1 MQYQAARQNGAGTHP
16 DGVAQPEAISDYWD
30 DRSKTY
36 SNGIVAELESPLA
49 AQWRAVLEGCLGA
62 SSASSACGA
71 KVLDVGCGPGF
82 FTVILT
88 GIGCE
93 VVAVDFSEG
102 MLDFARRNVEDHGDP
117 SKASFAM
124 RDVSDT
130 GFDDASFDL
139 VVMRNVTWLM
149 KDPRRAYAEWAR
161 ILKPEGKL
169 VFFDANW
176 YRYLVDD
183 ETAASR
189 MRDLERGRAFEIDA
203 NATASA
209 AQERRCER
217 IALGLP
223 LTYELRPAWDV
234 AALKEAGF
242 RSVRVDEGIGERV
255 WGRREQ
261 VLYASSPLFMV
272 EATR

>member
-1 MQYQAARQNGAGTHP
+1 MEHQTAKRREASDGAARP
-16 DGVAQPEAISDYWD
+16 GVISDYWD

-36 SNGIVAELESPLA
+36 SNGIVAELESPVG
-49 AQWRAVLEGCLGA
+49 AQWRAVLEGCVGD
-62 SSASSACGA
+62 SSASRGCEA

-82 FTVILT
+82 FTVLLT
-88 GIGCE
+88 RIGCE
-93 VVAVDFSEG
+93 VTAVDFSKD
-102 MLDFARRNVEDHGDP
+102 MLDFARRNVEDYGDP
-117 SKASFAM
+117 ARASFAM

-130 GFDDASFDL
+130 GFEDASFDL

-149 KDPRRAYAEWAR
+149 KDPRRAYAEWSR
-161 ILKPEGKL
+161 ILRPEGRL
-169 VFFDANW
+169 VLFDANW

-183 ETAASR
+183 EVAASR
-189 MRDLERGRAFEIDA
+189 TRDLERGRAFEIDA